1 MKEETCKAER
11 KGMIYRIECRVPE
24 NSKIDKKVFLNEQGK
39 KIEENNTM
47 GKTRDLFHKTGDMKE
62 HFMKG

>member
-1 MKEETCKAER
+1 MNTEFQRTAR
-11 KGMIYRIECRVPE
+11 R
-24 NSKIDKKVFLNEQGK
+24 DKKLFLNEQGK

-47 GKTRDLFHKTGDMKE
+47 GKTRDLFKKTGDMKE